1 MNDGLPLKD
10 HKKTNFGVKKI
21 RPVWRHPTKRVGENK
36 KRKDEYLYLRL
47 LKVVVQMYPHL
58 RGVVQTNHYQG

>member
-21 RPVWRHPTKRVGENK
+21 RPVWRRVGKVVGVRK
-36 KRKDEYLYLRL
+36 KRKVYNNY
-47 LKVVVQMYPHL
+47 K
-58 RGVVQTNHYQG
+58 